1 MHKMADPKEKL
12 KLCIAAAQ
20 RSLQASKSSS
30 DPQEQAQLKA
40 KAIQLIA
47 EGEQIKNLKASVTPK
62 SEASNAFEVDTL
74 KKSLPAQTHDILD
87 LQGPPQSRKLPVS
100 EQKILWLSSLVNGHK
115 FPPWTR
121 MPEAE
126 DFAVGDIPFWEGY
139 DLSLSPHQRENFA
152 DWARSE
158 AALPPPTW
166 FTDREGMAPT
176 MSSSKPID
184 LVQDTALDCSV
195 VASLCAETSR
205 VEKGYSSILSSTI
218 FPFDPRKDCPEL
230 SPSGRYLFRFNF
242 NGCFR
247 AVEIDDRL
255 PLSKSKRMLHI
266 VDRNNPQLL
275 WPALLEKAYLKVRG
289 GYDFPGSNSN
299 TDLWIIAGWIP
310 EIVFLEQYVY
320 HFLKSISHYSQCIDQ
335 VQSDFGNESRVL
347 SKAVMSSLQLALG
360 GCRKQP
366 NKS

>member
-1 MHKMADPKEKL
+1 VAQIHKTSDPDQKL
-12 KLCIAAAQ
+12 KLYITAAQ
-20 RSLQASKSSS
+20 QSLAASKIVTDRKEQLQLKETALNLISDAESLKKQKKSMAQTEVSSAFNVAPLAKALPSQSSS
-30 DPQEQAQLKA
+30 H
-40 KAIQLIA
+40 
-47 EGEQIKNLKASVTPK
+47 NV
-62 SEASNAFEVDTL
+62 
-74 KKSLPAQTHDILD
+74 LD
-87 LQGPPQSRKLPVS
+87 LQGPKQSRKLPVS

-121 MPEAE
+121 MPDST
-126 DFAVGDIPFWEGY
+126 DFALQHNAEPFWEGY
-139 DLSLSPHQRENFA
+139 DLNLSPHQREYFSE
-152 DWARSE
+152 WARSIN
-158 AALPPPTW
+158 ALPPPTW
-166 FTDREGMAPT
+166 FADREGMFPT
-176 MSSSKPID
+176 MSSAKQVD

-205 VEKGYSSILSSTI
+205 VEKGYSSILSSTV
-218 FPFDPRKDCPEL
+218 FPFDPRKGCPAL

-255 PLSKSKRMLHI
+255 PVSKSKRMLHI

-310 EIVFLEQYVY
+310 EIVFLEQ
-320 HFLKSISHYSQCIDQ
+320 
-335 VQSDFGNESRVL
+335 
-347 SKAVMSSLQLALG
+347 
-360 GCRKQP
+360 
-366 NKS
+366 